1 LLQMCLLR
9 SVLTSRFR
17 KGLVLLTILGVASAS
32 TALWAQ
38 SIPFK
43 RERTTIEGKGEAVST
58 FVVRLLSGSG
68 IPVSVSG
75 LVSGTITAK
84 FDRTDQAIFN
94 ELVSAYGLVAYYD
107 GAMVYVYSSA
117 EITTKLLPASKTS
130 YEQLVELAAELKVL
144 DTRFPLKLSSAAA
157 GTLRVSGPPRYVELV
172 ESLLDYVKQ
181 ASGPKR
187 VQVVRV
193 FPLKHATAADRTV
206 TIGTQRTAVQGVAA
220 MLNALIDEGGVIP
233 QLPFT
238 VDRSLSPV
246 QSIRNG
252 GGNPSANVL
261 VPDRGVLAR
270 NASGESA
277 TSSIQDSQQRYSSRN
292 RDGSESA
299 VRNVDD
305 FLSARGV
312 RPSVKADIRT
322 NAVVVRDLEERMQL
336 FETLIGTLD
345 VPVSMVE
352 IEVKILDVSTGVLRS
367 LGTDF
372 SAVLTNIVGRAASPV
387 AGLSAARATIV
398 LANEKNSLLAQI
410 NALQSNGEASVQ
422 SSPRVSTLDNHEAVL
437 QATQDLHVR
446 VAGFQQVDLYPI
458 SVGLTMRVTP
468 TVTHAAGVYGFRLAV
483 NIDDGSLG
491 EAQVDQIPVIN
502 RTSLSTNVVVGDGE
516 SLLIG
521 GLISERKSDS
531 NKGLPYVSDVPIL
544 KYLFST
550 DTKDSRRSER
560 LFLITPKRILPVAP
574 AKT

>member
-1 LLQMCLLR
+1 MFFRSAMSRLLSTNL
-9 SVLTSRFR
+9 
-17 KGLVLLTILGVASAS
+17 
-32 TALWAQ
+32 TALLGCIAATLFSAAICAQ

-58 FVVRLLSGSG
+58 FIVRLLSGSG

-117 EITTKLLPASKTS
+117 EITTKLLPASKGLH
-130 YEQLVELAAELKVL
+130 EQLLELASELKVL
-144 DTRFPLKLSSAAA
+144 DTRFPLKLSSVAS

-172 ESLLDYVKQ
+172 ELLLDYVKQ
-181 ASGPKR
+181 AGSPKR
-187 VQVVRV
+187 AQVVRV
-193 FPLKHATAADRTV
+193 FALKNATAADRTV
-206 TIGTQRTAVQGVAA
+206 IIGTARTAVQGVAS
-220 MLNALIDEGGVIP
+220 MLNALIEEGGVIP
-233 QLPFT
+233 
-238 VDRSLSPV
+238 LSPLSNDRGLSPA
-246 QSIRNG
+246 QSIRTG
-252 GGNPSANVL
+252 GGNPAATVL
-261 VPDRGVLAR
+261 VPDRGVLSRSSTAES
-270 NASGESA
+270 NAL
-277 TSSIQDSQQRYSSRN
+277 TQDTQQRNPPRGKEATDATGRSVEDTLSSR
-292 RDGSESA
+292 SA
-299 VRNVDD
+299 
-305 FLSARGV
+305 
-312 RPSVKADIRT
+312 RPSVKADTRT
-322 NAVVVRDLEERMQL
+322 NSVVVRDFEERIPL
-336 FETLIGTLD
+336 FENLIATLD

-352 IEVKILDVSTGVLRS
+352 IEVKIIDVSSGILRS

-372 SAVLTNIVGRAASPV
+372 SAALTNIVGRAASPV
-387 AGLSAARATIV
+387 AGLTAARATIV

-468 TVTHAAGVYGFRLAV
+468 TVTQSAGNFGFRLAV

-521 GLISERKSDS
+521 GLISERKSES
-531 NKGLPYVSDVPIL
+531 NKGLPYLSDVPIL

-560 LFLITPKRILPVAP
+560 LFLITPKRLVQAVLV
-574 AKT
+574 KN

>member
-1 LLQMCLLR
+1 VLVILTRLCVFCLCFL
-9 SVLTSRFR
+9 SWITC
-17 KGLVLLTILGVASAS
+17 
-32 TALWAQ
+32 AQ
-38 SIPFK
+38 NIPFK

-58 FVVRLLSGSG
+58 FIVRLLSGSG

-75 LVSGTITAK
+75 LVTGTITAK

-117 EITTKLLPASKTS
+117 EITTKLLPASKSTH
-130 YEQLVELAAELKVL
+130 EQLLELASELKVL
-144 DTRFPLKLSSAAA
+144 DSRFPLKLSSVAS

-172 ESLLDYVKQ
+172 ESLLDYVRQ
-181 ASGPKR
+181 AGGPKR
-187 VQVVRV
+187 TQVVRV
-193 FPLKHATAADRTV
+193 FALKHATASDRTV
-206 TIGTQRTAVQGVAA
+206 IIGTARTAVQGVAS
-220 MLNALIDEGGVIP
+220 MLTALIEEGGVIP
-233 QLPFT
+233 QSPLYG
-238 VDRSLSPV
+238 DRGLSPV
-246 QSIRNG
+246 PSIRNG
-252 GGNPSANVL
+252 GGNPAATVL
-261 VPDRGVLAR
+261 VPDRSALSRSANGDL
-270 NASGESA
+270 NAVSA
-277 TSSIQDSQQRYSSRN
+277 QETQQRNPLRSRDGLDSPGRSVEDILSSR
-292 RDGSESA
+292 G
-299 VRNVDD
+299 
-305 FLSARGV
+305 G
-312 RPSVKADIRT
+312 RPSVKADTRT
-322 NAVVVRDLEERMQL
+322 NSVVVRDFEERMPL
-336 FETLIGTLD
+336 FENLIATLD

-352 IEVKILDVSTGVLRS
+352 IEVKIIDVSSGILQS

-372 SAVLTNIVGRAASPV
+372 SAVLTNIVGRAAAPV
-387 AGLSAARATIV
+387 AGLTAARATIV

-410 NALQSNGEASVQ
+410 NALQSNGEAQVQ

-468 TVTHAAGVYGFRLAV
+468 TVTQLAGNFGFRLAV

-521 GLISERKSDS
+521 GLISERKSES
-531 NKGLPYVSDVPIL
+531 NKGVPYVSDVPIL

-560 LFLITPKRILPVAP
+560 LFLITPKRLVQTAP
-574 AKT
+574 AKLQ

>member
-1 LLQMCLLR
+1 MCRPR
-9 SVLTSRFR
+9 SIFFVVFFKRIIS
-17 KGLVLLTILGVASAS
+17 LGVLSVCLASAS
-32 TALWAQ
+32 VWAQ

-58 FVVRLLSGSG
+58 FIVRLLSGSG

-75 LVSGTITAK
+75 LVNGTITAK

-94 ELVSAYGLVAYYD
+94 ELIAAYGLVAYYD
-107 GAMVYVYSSA
+107 GAMVHVYSSA
-117 EITTKLLPASKTS
+117 EITTKLLPSSKAA
-130 YEQLVELAAELKVL
+130 YEQLVELASELKVL
-144 DTRFPLKLSSAAA
+144 DTRFPMKLSAVAA

-172 ESLLDYVKQ
+172 ESLLEYVKHS
-181 ASGPKR
+181 SGPKR

-206 TIGTQRTAVQGVAA
+206 IIGNSRTAVQGVAS
-220 MLNALIDEGGVIP
+220 MLNALIDEGGTIP
-233 QLPFT
+233 QLPLST
-238 VDRSLSPV
+238 SGTLSPV

-252 GGNPSANVL
+252 GGNPAASVL
-261 VPDRGVLAR
+261 VPDRGVLGR
-270 NASGESA
+270 NATGDAASASTQDLQQRNPVRVRDVGESA
-277 TSSIQDSQQRYSSRN
+277 GRSVEDI
-292 RDGSESA
+292 
-299 VRNVDD
+299 
-305 FLSARGV
+305 LSARGI
-312 RPSVKADIRT
+312 RPSVKADTRT
-322 NAVVVRDLEERMQL
+322 NAVVVRDFEERIPL
-336 FETLIGTLD
+336 FENLIATLD

-352 IEVKILDVSTGVLRS
+352 IEVKIIDVSSGILRS

-387 AGLSAARATIV
+387 AGITAARATIV

-468 TVTHAAGVYGFRLAV
+468 TVTQSAGMFGFRLAV

-521 GLISERKSDS
+521 GLLSERKSDS
-531 NKGLPYVSDVPIL
+531 NKGVPYLSDVPLL

-560 LFLITPKRILPVAP
+560 LFLITPKRLVPVVQ
-574 AKT
+574 AKAQ